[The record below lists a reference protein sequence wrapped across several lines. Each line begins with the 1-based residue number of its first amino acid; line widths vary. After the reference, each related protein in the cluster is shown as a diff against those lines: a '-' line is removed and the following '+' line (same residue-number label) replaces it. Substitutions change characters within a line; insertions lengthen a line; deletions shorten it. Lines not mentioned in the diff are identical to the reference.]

1 MPSGKTRTKEDT
13 WKEDDLKRAIKGKDE
28 GRHRSERR
36 RNHDDDK
43 GSSRH
48 ARKEEDGQVGDDK
61 RKERHDRPEHR
72 DKHREAREGREHESK
87 KDRDERHRSREN
99 RHDRKIR
106 QTKDDYGEDA
116 KHDRDRKKKDD
127 NEERHRE
134 RKRDGK
140 DADRERKHRD
150 DKGDSHDRHRS
161 SRSTANNQDDSE
173 RKLESSRRHKEDN
186 HSIERPE
193 RHPRPSEDKEAR
205 DRRRDRDRKYREKE
219 QKKQSE
225 ELKDDHRPRHRIER
239 PSHEGVDRQD
249 KDRSRDRRRH
259 HSKEGGSEIQDKENR
274 DEDKERHRRHET
286 EEEREE
292 HRRRRKEETEEE
304 KEERRRRRKEETEEE
319 RAERRRRRHEREQ
332 ADEEKDEH
340 RRRRKD
346 ETEEEREERRRKRR
360 EEREREKE
368 HIHEGEDHRHRN
380 RNEQPEG
387 EAIED
392 YTKHKDRPDRP
403 KEAGSKRTIITEKE
417 RRAYMALN
425 DSDDQKTDKEK
436 ELRIKEREKAMLKQL
451 KKEERKKD
459 ILTTDLKF
467 HTTSAESADVVDDE
481 ESAPKAASAVSAAEA
496 KNLLQDSD
504 LQTFG
509 KNGQQE
515 PQDNYE
521 DDFEDYEDD
530 FEEDGDED
538 VDEDLREVMQA
549 MRKENESLNRTTADE
564 IIESKTTEKEARPT
578 KGFINFTAAKQ
589 RTLNAKVAEKTK
601 KRGKELL
608 KLIDLDSVGFNMFEL
623 EPLNEYSL
631 YMKSFGRTNTD
642 QAYVQCGDDNLDQE
656 IQTEDITTTDRWV
669 QFPAEGTLSHGAS
682 QTRNNDDLFSD
693 SEAIVMQN
701 DSLKLSQFLQSAGH
715 VCAALLEE
723 EDAYRQGKR
732 VQTTNIGSQVQTQ
745 VSGDI
750 FTCGSK
756 LSFLQGRP
764 ISRMQFL
771 HNQTHLLLTLHQPA
785 ANPVSV
791 KSAITS
797 DMSFICLWNINEP
810 SQPQKVLISDDMPNC
825 CCMSPQKASLAFAGT
840 MDGAVLVWDLRETSS
855 LHKSFT
861 IDGVDWYLRH
871 PTYST
876 NGTLQDTNHHSPVVS
891 ILPLV
896 SLDNNVKNSNATSK
910 NNDESSGLSFQLAS
924 LEREGTINIWVV
936 VEISRPDLAG
946 STVDLGLL
954 PGGRVKLLKTSW
966 INIKIP
972 LTQSLVMPTSI
983 STLGL
988 QLAPSD
994 PNHFYIVTDM
1004 GTVIHDVRSGSRPS
1018 IRLHRSKYA
1027 SPCEVV
1033 SIEFSPFLQ
1042 SFFIIGCNDCTVRL
1056 YNTATDE
1063 LAYYDRLRCIDLP
1076 LLTLRT
1082 KKAVVNASWSRSR
1095 PSVIYAVDENS
1106 TFYVWITTFVL
1117 SNDVAASGLGTPGRP
1132 PQMAISYDSGRMEI
1146 HTFNTRFGSPVENEL
1161 QNLESYFNKIVI

>member
-48 ARKEEDGQVGDDK
+48 ARKEEGGQVGDDK

-538 VDEDLREVMQA
+538 VDEVMQA

-701 DSLKLSQFLQSAGH
+701 DSLKLSQFLQSAG
-715 VCAALLEE
+715 
-723 EDAYRQGKR
+723 
-732 VQTTNIGSQVQTQ
+732 SQVQTQ

-876 NGTLQDTNHHSPVVS
+876 N
-891 ILPLV
+891 
-896 SLDNNVKNSNATSK
+896 
-910 NNDESSGLSFQLAS
+910 ESSGLSFQLAS

-946 STVDLGLL
+946 STVDL
-954 PGGRVKLLKTSW
+954 
-966 INIKIP
+966 
-972 LTQSLVMPTSI
+972 
-983 STLGL
+983 
-988 QLAPSD
+988 
-994 PNHFYIVTDM
+994 
-1004 GTVIHDVRSGSRPS
+1004 
-1018 IRLHRSKYA
+1018 
-1027 SPCEVV
+1027 
-1033 SIEFSPFLQ
+1033 
-1042 SFFIIGCNDCTVRL
+1042 
-1056 YNTATDE
+1056 DE

-1106 TFYVWITTFVL
+1106 TFYVWSLLETAAEPAIVDKFTNSKITTFVL
-1117 SNDVAASGLGTPGRP
+1117 SNDVAALGLGTPGRP